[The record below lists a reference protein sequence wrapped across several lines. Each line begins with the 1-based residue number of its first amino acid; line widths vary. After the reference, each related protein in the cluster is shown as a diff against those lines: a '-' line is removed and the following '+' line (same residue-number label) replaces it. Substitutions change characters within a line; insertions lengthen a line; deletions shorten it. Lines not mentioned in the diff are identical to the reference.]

1 MKFKVLFLSVVF
13 LFSACSIS
21 ENEPYKPLSSA
32 WVLHSPNETE
42 NGGGLVLVGV
52 KHAIGQPDDL
62 QLVDIKRI
70 YDAFS
75 PTLVLTEGGVW
86 PVMDN
91 KLEAVN
97 CCGEMGF
104 ITYLASLDG
113 VKVDTWEG
121 SSEHEAAYLLKQFT
135 KEELK
140 IYYALRYVPQ
150 LMMNSGQNAEDK
162 LNDILRKD
170 GSIEVEFKI
179 NTPPYTAN
187 ELNLWLSEKLGSEIT
202 WTNFQVF
209 EEAIKRDGLNR
220 LVEIR
225 QAVNALRVKAGA
237 EKLNKYVSEGDRVLI
252 IVGKDHF
259 RGIMALIP

>member
-1 MKFKVLFLSVVF
+1 MIVKILFLLVAFIS
-13 LFSACSIS
+13 SAYAVA
-21 ENEPYKPLSSA
+21 ENEPYKPLSAA

-42 NGGGLVLVGV
+42 NGGGLVLLGVTHAVGQ
-52 KHAIGQPDDL
+52 HDDP
-62 QLVDIKRI
+62 QLSDIQRI
-70 YDAFS
+70 YEAFS

-86 PVMDN
+86 PVKDN
-91 KLEAVN
+91 KLDAVN

-121 SSEHEAAYLLKQFT
+121 SSEREAAVLQDRFT

-140 IYYALRYVPQ
+140 VFYALRYVPQ
-150 LMMNSGQNAEDK
+150 LMVNAEQYAEDK
-162 LNDILRKD
+162 LNDILRKE

-179 NTPPYTAN
+179 NTPPYTVN
-187 ELNLWLSEKLGSEIT
+187 ELNLWLSEKFGTELT
-202 WTNFQVF
+202 WTHFQVF
-209 EEAIKRDGLNR
+209 EETIKRDGLNQ

-225 QAVNALRVKAGA
+225 QAVNALRVQAGA
-237 EKLNKYVSEGDRVLI
+237 EKLNKYVSEDNRVFI